1 MKGNFFRPCELKDDW
16 MTISSQMEEIKA
28 WGRSVNTFNSK
39 LKKQLDTLQ
48 NLLASVYNQLEQFQ
62 STLGKGGGGLD
73 CCCEKLV
80 HRVLILQQ
88 LNAKH
93 SPVYREN
100 DVGLR
105 ECLE

>member
-1 MKGNFFRPCELKDDW
+1 MK
-16 MTISSQMEEIKA
+16 
-28 WGRSVNTFNSK
+28 TFNSK

-48 NLLASVYNQLEQFQ
+48 NLLASVYNQLEQLQ
-62 STLGKGGGGLD
+62 GTLGRGGGRLN

-80 HRVLILQQ
+80 HGVLILQQ

-93 SPVYREN
+93 SPIYREN
-100 DVGLR
+100 DVGLS

>member
-1 MKGNFFRPCELKDDW
+1 
-16 MTISSQMEEIKA
+16 MEEIKA
-28 WGRSVNTFNSK
+28 WDHSVKAFNGK

-62 STLGKGGGGLD
+62 GTLGRGGGLD
-73 CCCEKLV
+73 CCCENLV

-88 LNAKH
+88 LNDEH

-100 DVGLR
+100 DVGLS

>member
-1 MKGNFFRPCELKDDW
+1 MK
-16 MTISSQMEEIKA
+16 
-28 WGRSVNTFNSK
+28 TFNSK

-48 NLLASVYNQLEQFQ
+48 NLLASVYNQLEQLQ
-62 STLGKGGGGLD
+62 GTLGRGGGGLN

-80 HRVLILQQ
+80 HGVLILQQ

-93 SPVYREN
+93 SSIYREN
-100 DVGLR
+100 DVGLS

>member
-1 MKGNFFRPCELKDDW
+1 MK
-16 MTISSQMEEIKA
+16 
-28 WGRSVNTFNSK
+28 TFNSK

-48 NLLASVYNQLEQFQ
+48 NFLASVYNQLEQFQ
-62 STLGKGGGGLD
+62 GTLGRGGGRGLN

-80 HRVLILQQ
+80 HGVLILQQ

-93 SPVYREN
+93 SPIYREN
-100 DVGLR
+100 DVGLS